1 MKIQTITFFFL
12 LLTSFQLS
20 SQEWRQKIDVEVLAE
35 LELGATTEVIIAFKE
50 QANLNAAYQLKT
62 KKAKGQFVY
71 EEVQKVS
78 IRSQVAV
85 KEILNGAGQSYKS
98 LAIVNAILVQLDLNL
113 AKKIAGEL
121 TVKNIQ
127 PNPWTVFDA
136 PVLDR
141 TIANNARGGD
151 VEWGI
156 SNIQADLVW
165 NMGFEGAGVVVGGQ
179 DTGYEWDH
187 PAIKEKYRGWD
198 GESVDHNF
206 NWHDSI
212 HEIDS
217 LHNDPV
223 ISPENNPCGLDS
235 SVPCDDHNHG
245 THTVGT
251 MVGGQDVAAGE
262 NKIGVAPLA
271 KWIGC
276 RNMERGW
283 GSPASYIECFD
294 WFLAPTDLNGENADP
309 DAAPHVINNSWG
321 CPPVE
326 GCNADNFELMETA
339 LNALKAS
346 GVVVVVSAGNSGP
359 GCNSV
364 DDPSAIFEG
373 AFTIGA
379 SNSRDSIAGFSSRGA
394 VAVDGSFRLKPNV
407 VAPGVGVR
415 SSIRGG
421 NYATW
426 NGTSM
431 AGPHVA
437 GAVALIISAAPH
449 LAGQVDTI
457 EAILEATTLQIISE
471 QDCDQFPGRAIP
483 NTTYGYGR
491 IDVFSA
497 VMRALDIVDVNE
509 EEVVNIELFPNPS
522 SESVWI
528 KGWLGSNAMQFSLFD
543 INGRELL
550 SQPINSISE
559 KIDLTNLA
567 KGLYHYRLKGEGVFK
582 IGKLVIQ

>member
-1 MKIQTITFFFL
+1 MKIQTIICFFL
-12 LLTSFQLS
+12 LLFSFQLS
-20 SQEWRQKIDVEVLAE
+20 SQEWQQKIDAEVLAE

-50 QANLNAAYQLKT
+50 QADLSAAYQLKT
-62 KKAKGQFVY
+62 KKEKGQFVY
-71 EEVQKVS
+71 EQLQKVS
-78 IRSQVAV
+78 ERSQMSV
-85 KEILNGAGQSYKS
+85 KTILEEAHQPYRS
-98 LAIVNAILVQLDLNL
+98 LAIVNAILVDVDLKL
-113 AKKIAGEL
+113 AKQILAQT

-127 PNPWTVFDA
+127 PNPWTAFDA
-136 PVLDR
+136 PVFDR
-141 TIANNARGGD
+141 SLTTTARGGD
-151 VEWGI
+151 TEWGI

-165 NMGFEGAGVVVGGQ
+165 NMGFEGEGVIVGGQ

-198 GESVDHNF
+198 GENADHNY
-206 NWHDSI
+206 NWHDAI

-217 LHNDPV
+217 LHNDTI
-223 ISPENNPCGLDS
+223 ISPDNNPCGLDS
-235 SVPCDDHNHG
+235 SFPCDDHNHG
-245 THTVGT
+245 THTMGT
-251 MVGGQDVAAGE
+251 MTGGQDTEAGE
-262 NKIGVAPLA
+262 LKIGVAPMA

-321 CPPVE
+321 CPPIE
-326 GCNADNFELMETA
+326 GCNPDNFELMEIA
-339 LNALKAS
+339 LNTLRAS

-379 SNSRDSIAGFSSRGA
+379 SNRRDSIAGFSSRGS
-394 VAVDGSFRLKPNV
+394 VAVDSSFRLKPNV

-415 SSIRGG
+415 SSTRGG

-457 EAILEATTLQIISE
+457 EAILEATTLQLLSE
-471 QDCDQFPGRAIP
+471 QDCDQYPGMAIP
-483 NTTYGYGR
+483 NATYGYGR
-491 IDVFSA
+491 IDVFAA
-497 VMRALDIVDVNE
+497 VMRALDVVAVDEKEAVK
-509 EEVVNIELFPNPS
+509 VALFPNPA
-522 SESVWI
+522 SESIWI
-528 KGWLGSNAMQFSLFD
+528 KGWTGNAEAQFTLFD
-543 INGRELL
+543 MNGRKLL
-550 SQPINSISE
+550 SHPINSVSE
-559 KIDLTNLA
+559 KIELPVVA
-567 KGLYHYRLKGEGVFK
+567 KGLYHYRLEGNHLLKV
-582 IGKLVIQ
+582 GKLVIQ